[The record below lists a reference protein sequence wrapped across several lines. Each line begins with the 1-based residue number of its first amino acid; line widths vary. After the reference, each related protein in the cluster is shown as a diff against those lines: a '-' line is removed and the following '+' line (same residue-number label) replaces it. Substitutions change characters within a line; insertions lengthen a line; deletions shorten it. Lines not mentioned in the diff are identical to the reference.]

1 MITAPAGRVFPPAC
15 SGTHFPA
22 LKRQG
27 LAAGDPCS
35 LTSGRTGTSFLPART
50 RPGQRLVL
58 IRFTPIICAFPP
70 FVNPPTFLKES
81 RQRTF
86 PSRGLFRARSSLSGR
101 DWLFLLLGFPLFY
114 AFPGENPGKELFL
127 RGVFLVP
134 DLSWAAAIGYFFFW
148 GSLYSTLFPRESRQR
163 TFPSRGFLVP
173 RFPWEAAIGYFFFWV
188 SLYSTLFPERTQA
201 KDFPSRGFSG
211 AKVSLDGRD
220 WLFLLLDF
228 PLFYVFPER
237 IQAKNFSFAGFFWCQ
252 SLPWVAAIG
261 FFRKEKGETPVC
273 LPWIGWILFFR
284 RSAGPLLPWNAPC
297 GDAPTVPRSSRGVRS
312 WRKRTCRD
320 SGRR

>member
-86 PSRGLFRARSSLSGR
+86 PSRG
-101 DWLFLLLGFPLFY
+101 
-114 AFPGENPGKELFL
+114 
-127 RGVFLVP
+127 FLVP
-134 DLSWAAAIGYFFFW
+134 DLSWAAAIGH
-148 GSLYSTLFPRESRQR
+148 
-163 TFPSRGFLVP
+163 
-173 RFPWEAAIGYFFFWV
+173 FFFWV
-188 SLYSTLFPERTQA
+188 SLYSTL
-201 KDFPSRGFSG
+201 
-211 AKVSLDGRD
+211 
-220 WLFLLLDF
+220 
-228 PLFYVFPER
+228 FPER

-252 SLPWVAAIG
+252 G
-261 FFRKEKGETPVC
+261 FPGRPRLVISSFGFPFILRFFPERTQAKDFSFAGFSGSRSFLGGRDWLFLFSERKKGRHLCASP
-273 LPWIGWILFFR
+273 G
-284 RSAGPLLPWNAPC
+284 
-297 GDAPTVPRSSRGVRS
+297 
-312 WRKRTCRD
+312 
-320 SGRR
+320 

>member
-1 MITAPAGRVFPPAC
+1 MITAPAGRVFPSAC

-86 PSRGLFRARSSLSGR
+86 PSRGFSSARSSLDGR
-101 DWLFLLLGFPLFY
+101 DWFFSFGFPFFY
-114 AFPGENPGKELFL
+114 AFPRENPGKELFL

-134 DLSWAAAIGYFFFW
+134 RFPRVAAIGYFFFW
-148 GSLYSTLFPRESRQR
+148 
-163 TFPSRGFLVP
+163 
-173 RFPWEAAIGYFFFWV
+173 
-188 SLYSTLFPERTQA
+188 
-201 KDFPSRGFSG
+201 
-211 AKVSLDGRD
+211 
-220 WLFLLLDF
+220 
-228 PLFYVFPER
+228 
-237 IQAKNFSFAGFFWCQ
+237 
-252 SLPWVAAIG
+252 
-261 FFRKEKGETPVC
+261 KEKGETPVC

-297 GDAPTVPRSSRGVRS
+297 GDAPTVPRSSRGARS

>member
-86 PSRGLFRARSSLSGR
+86 PSRGFSSAKVSPSGR

-114 AFPGENPGKELFL
+114 AFPGENPGK
-127 RGVFLVP
+127 G
-134 DLSWAAAIGYFFFW
+134 LSFA
-148 GSLYSTLFPRESRQR
+148 
-163 TFPSRGFLVP
+163 
-173 RFPWEAAIGYFFFWV
+173 
-188 SLYSTLFPERTQA
+188 
-201 KDFPSRGFSG
+201 GFSG
-211 AKVSLDGRD
+211 ARSFLGGRD
-220 WLFLLLDF
+220 WFFLLLGF
-228 PLFYVFPER
+228 LFSTLFPER
-237 IQAKNFSFAGFFWCQ
+237 IQAKNFSFAGFSGAKG
-252 SLPWVAAIG
+252 SLSGRDWFF
-261 FFRKEKGETPVC
+261 FFRKEERGDTCVP
-273 LPWIGWILFFR
+273 
-284 RSAGPLLPWNAPC
+284 PLDRL
-297 GDAPTVPRSSRGVRS
+297 
-312 WRKRTCRD
+312 D
-320 SGRR
+320 SIF